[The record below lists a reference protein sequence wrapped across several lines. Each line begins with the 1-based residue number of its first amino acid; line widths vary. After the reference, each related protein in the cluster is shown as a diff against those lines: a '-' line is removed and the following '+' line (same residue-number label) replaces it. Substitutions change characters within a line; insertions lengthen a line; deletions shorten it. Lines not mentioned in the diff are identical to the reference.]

1 MRTDDERLCYLSAG
15 EALAMFET
23 GKVSP
28 VELMR
33 AIIARSEQVEPAL
46 NAFTDTFFE
55 AALAEAERA
64 ETRYARARRGKG
76 ARLRS
81 LEGLPLVIKDEVPVE

>member
-1 MRTDDERLCYLSAG
+1 MEDERLCYLAAS

-33 AIIARSEQVEPAL
+33 AIIARSERVEPAL

-55 AALAEAERA
+55 TALAQAERA
-64 ETRYARARRGKG
+64 ETLELATLLAGEHNGTGPRLLGISEAR
-76 ARLRS
+76 S
-81 LEGLPLVIKDEVPVE
+81 I